1 MKAGYIGRRQFL
13 QSWIPEG
20 KGNCYGVMSTGKR
33 SPIRQPVQRLK
44 REGRNGMVS
53 AGCANVDE
61 FDGGSILGNDPDA
74 GALDLQQAA
83 TRL

>member
-1 MKAGYIGRRQFL
+1 
-13 QSWIPEG
+13 
-20 KGNCYGVMSTGKR
+20 
-33 SPIRQPVQRLK
+33 
-44 REGRNGMVS
+44 MVS